1 MKLIYM
7 EYLNNNLENY
17 ASYMNDED
25 LYETFKNQLNNTDN
39 FSNKYE
45 GFSNENNL
53 SLEKKMYKDKFID
66 GIRNNLILNC
76 GCSIDEGDKMLNSVV
91 GNNDNYKDEIEIL
104 SDEIDKKCVLNNLNN
119 LKNYFSSKK
128 NNLLDESNNLNTK
141 IVEED
146 KDIDIETEIDAKN
159 NIIENPNSIMILE
172 EDKNKDNFLNII
184 CLIVFLLILIFIIR
198 FVN

>member
-53 SLEKKMYKDKFID
+53 SLEKKIYKDKFID

-104 SDEIDKKCVLNNLNN
+104 SDEIDKKCVLKNLNS

>member
-53 SLEKKMYKDKFID
+53 SLEKKIYKDKFID

-128 NNLLDESNNLNTK
+128 NSLLDESNNLNTK

-159 NIIENPNSIMILE
+159 NIIESQNSIMILE
-172 EDKNKDNFLNII
+172 EDKNKGNFLNII
-184 CLIVFLLILIFIIR
+184 CLIAFLLILIFIIR

>member
-53 SLEKKMYKDKFID
+53 SLEKKIYKDKFID

-104 SDEIDKKCVLNNLNN
+104 SDEIDKKCVLNNLNK

-146 KDIDIETEIDAKN
+146 KEIDIETEIDAKN

>member
-25 LYETFKNQLNNTDN
+25 LYETFKNQLSNTDN
-39 FSNKYE
+39 FSNEYE
-45 GFSNENNL
+45 GFNNENNL
-53 SLEKKMYKDKFID
+53 SLEKKIYKDKFID

-128 NNLLDESNNLNTK
+128 NSLLDSSNNLNTK

-159 NIIENPNSIMILE
+159 NIIENQNSIMILE
-172 EDKNKDNFLNII
+172 EDKNKGNFLNII
-184 CLIVFLLILIFIIR
+184 CLIAFLLILIFIIR